1 MPIII
6 QKGGDQQNDTANKGL
21 NILRKKPIVNDN
33 DSDDENDNNIND
45 YKKNYKDKYNNNNKT
60 IDQGRLVSG
69 HHISELVDIKI
80 YRVSKPNFNDTT
92 YKTKLI
98 GDFLYPDFI
107 NHSKFI
113 YDPITNSVTTK
124 QSNEYNRGQ
133 TSSSSTNDINNN
145 NNQELS
151 DIDKLQRNLN
161 NLTKQQHKFTK
172 IHRKE
177 VLLRINDDEK
187 EHLHSIKYG
196 HSIYSSLISP
206 TLEETLVWVI
216 DYVNWNEYN
225 LINKFLL
232 FEEDLKSYQD
242 DMNRYLSIN
251 NIYYDDHN
259 KYDGNLMMIILNTMI
274 FIYHY
279 WPLPCTNN
287 VSIYSYLDFA
297 IFQILFLVQQ
307 IQITQQQQHHLLI
320 LPVLLLIISII
331 ILMSIVIILK

>member
-6 QKGGDQQNDTANKGL
+6 QKGGDQQNDNANKGL
-21 NILRKKPIVNDN
+21 GILRKKPTLNDN

-45 YKKNYKDKYNNNNKT
+45 YKKYNKDKNNNNNKT
-60 IDQGRLVSG
+60 IDEGRLISG

-80 YRVSKPNFNDTT
+80 YRISKPNFNDTT

-133 TSSSSTNDINNN
+133 TSSTSNINN

-187 EHLHSIKYG
+187 EHLHAIKYG

-232 FEEDLKSYQD
+232 FEEDLKSYQE
-242 DMNRYLSIN
+242 DMNRYVSIN
-251 NIYYDDHN
+251 NIYDDDH
-259 KYDGNLMMIILNTMI
+259 DGYLMMIKI
-274 FIYHY
+274 F
-279 WPLPCTNN
+279 
-287 VSIYSYLDFA
+287 
-297 IFQILFLVQQ
+297 
-307 IQITQQQQHHLLI
+307 
-320 LPVLLLIISII
+320 
-331 ILMSIVIILK
+331 MMVI